1 MRNVA
6 VVYYSGTSNTET
18 MARAIADSVIRHGS
32 EAKLFS
38 PAEFDSTMLDSFD
51 SIAFGCPAMGM
62 EGLEEEHFEPMFFEV
77 EKHLKG
83 KPIAL
88 FGSYGWGDGQ
98 WMEDWEARV
107 RADGAL
113 VLYSS
118 IIAQE
123 APDAIALAQ
132 CELLGEILSK

>member
-1 MRNVA
+1 MRTIA
-6 VVYYSGTSNTET
+6 VVYYSGTHNTEI
-18 MARAIADSVIRHGS
+18 MAKAIADSVTRHGS
-32 EAKLFS
+32 EAKLFT
-38 PAEFDSTMLDSFD
+38 PGEFNSSMLDSFD

-62 EGLEEEHFEPMFFEV
+62 EVLEEEHFEPMFSEV

-98 WMEDWEARV
+98 WMEDWEERA
-107 RADGAL
+107 RADEAL
-113 VLYSS
+113 LMYKS

-123 APDAIALAQ
+123 IPDAIALAK
-132 CELLGEILSK
+132 CELLGEILST